1 MRRRAIEL
9 WVLVGL
15 GITAGIGLAFAA
27 PAEGDG
33 QASHSTADM
42 TSAWARGEEGAWSP
56 SQHAYGLVSDMR
68 EMRMIAPSSLR
79 VVECETVEG
88 QRVAGGEVLARI
100 QSPEIADLVE
110 RLDAQRK
117 TASLAQRMLGDTNQ
131 RFDQKLATKQ
141 EVLRVQI
148 DAAAAESAYTD
159 RWNQLAQ
166 TLANLGVQRTR
177 EQIEQILDQDGTAAV
192 IALASTVRAS
202 FAGVVMQRGA
212 VAGLTLPA
220 GALLFAIE
228 DTSGVFVDVGVMPS
242 YLDLWQTGTANAR
255 LLGDDLPLEHI
266 DAIAR
271 LDPAT
276 GLVLVRFRADIPDD
290 RQADG
295 AIVKVTSVGAQ
306 VPVVWVPRQA
316 IVARNGATWCLID
329 DGSGTPK
336 PTRVTVGPAKH
347 ERIPVLSG
355 LEAGQR
361 VLIHNAYEVL
371 YRDLNELVKFQD

>member
-1 MRRRAIEL
+1 MRRRAMGI

-15 GITAGIGLAFAA
+15 GITAGIGLAVAA
-27 PAEGDG
+27 PAGGDG
-33 QASHSTADM
+33 QASQS
-42 TSAWARGEEGAWSP
+42 SAAAPSEWATGEAGTWAP

-68 EMRMIAPSSLR
+68 EVRMIAPSSLR
-79 VVECETVEG
+79 VVECDIVEG
-88 QRVAGGEVLARI
+88 QRVTKDSVLARI
-100 QSPEIADLVE
+100 ESPEIADLVE
-110 RLDAQRK
+110 RLDAQQK
-117 TASLAQRMLGDTNQ
+117 TASLAQRLLEDTNQ

-141 EVLRVQI
+141 DVLGAQI
-148 DAAAAESAYTD
+148 DAAAAASAYTD

-166 TLANLGVQRTR
+166 TLASLGVQQSRA
-177 EQIEQILDQDGTAAV
+177 QIEKVLDQDGIAAV
-192 IALASTVRAS
+192 IALASTVRS
-202 FAGVVMQRGA
+202 PFSGVVMDRGA

-220 GALLFAIE
+220 GVMLFVIE

-242 YLDLWQTGTANAR
+242 QLDLWLKGTASVR
-255 LLGDDLPLEHI
+255 LLGADLPLEHI
-266 DAIAR
+266 DAVAR

-276 GLVLVRFRADIPDD
+276 GLVLVRFRANIPDGQ
-290 RQADG
+290 QADG

-306 VPVVWVPRQA
+306 VPAVWVPRQA
-316 IVARNGATWCLID
+316 VVARNGVIWCLID

-336 PTRVTVGPAKH
+336 PARVTVGPAQD